1 LKARIFAPE
10 NRKWWTL
17 AAVAFGLFMIMLDNT
32 VVNVAL
38 PSIERDL
45 HVSISSLE
53 WIVTAYALTFAA
65 LLITGGKLGDLFGR
79 RRIFIVG
86 IAIFTLSSL
95 ACGLAPSSGFLIG
108 ARAVQGVGA
117 ALMNPASLSIITAT
131 FPPRERGQAIGIWAG
146 VSAMALAIGPLV
158 GGVIVQNLN
167 WNWIFFINVPVGAAG
182 IVVSRLVI
190 KESRDTSHEQSIDL
204 PGLITSSA
212 GLFALTYA
220 LIEGN
225 RHGWGSP
232 EIIGLFV
239 AAAVLLTAFVLVE
252 HHQRLP
258 MLDLSL
264 FKIGSFTGANIVAML
279 VSLGMFG
286 VFLFVS
292 LYIQNILGW
301 SPTKAGASFLPM
313 TLLIIIVAPM
323 AGRASDRIGSRW
335 LMGAGMTLVGISLL
349 LYQRVGL
356 HSTFW
361 TLLPAMLLGG
371 VGMAMTMSPMTAAA
385 MGSVPVDKAGVG
397 SGVLNSFRQLG
408 GSLGIALMGAILAS
422 YITASPRSPEGAQQ
436 FVNGL
441 HAALLVA
448 AGITFAAA
456 VVSVVLVRTT
466 PQTERAHIAEME
478 LAA

>member
-1 LKARIFAPE
+1 VRARLFAPE
-10 NRKWWTL
+10 TRKWWTL

-79 RRIFIVG
+79 RRIFMVG

-158 GGVIVQNLN
+158 GGLIVDNIN
-167 WNWIFFINVPVGAAG
+167 WNWIFFINVPVGIAG

-204 PGLITSSA
+204 PGLVTSSV
-212 GLFALTYA
+212 GLFALSYA

-225 RHGWGSP
+225 SHGWTSP
-232 EIIGLFV
+232 EILALFGVAVALLVGFV
-239 AAAVLLTAFVLVE
+239 AVE
-252 HHQRLP
+252 HYQRLP

-264 FKIGSFTGANIVAML
+264 FKIGSFTGANIVALL
-279 VSLGMFG
+279 VSMGMFG
-286 VFLFVS
+286 VFFFVS
-292 LYIQNILGW
+292 LFVQNILHF
-301 SPTKAGASFLPM
+301 SPTKAGATFLPM
-313 TLLIIIVAPM
+313 TLLIILVAPL
-323 AGRASDRIGSRW
+323 AGRASDRVGSRW
-335 LMGAGMTLVGISLL
+335 LMGAGMTIVGISLL
-349 LYQRVGL
+349 LYQRVGIG
-356 HSTFW
+356 SDFW

-371 VGMAMTMSPMTAAA
+371 AGMAMTMSPMTAAA
-385 MGSVPVDKAGVG
+385 MSSVPVDKAGVG
-397 SGVLNSFRQLG
+397 SGVLNSFRQVG
-408 GSLGIALMGAILAS
+408 GSLGIAVMGAIVAS
-422 YITASPRSPEGAQQ
+422 YLTVSPGSSQGAQD
-436 FVNGL
+436 FVDGL
-441 HAALLVA
+441 HAALLVSA
-448 AGITFAAA
+448 AITFAAA
-456 VVSVVLVRTT
+456 IVAVVLVRTS
-466 PQTERAHIAEME
+466 PQTERAHLAEV
-478 LAA
+478 AA